1 MVWTSSI
8 TMPSV
13 VGIVGR
19 APAVDKKV
27 WCFLYVCVS
36 CCGFTKFVI
45 METLWSSVIFK
56 TIMVSL
62 HRRRFVAVHVF
73 NFFSQPPEFCL
84 RGKFIPKITIFRD
97 FVGCKPTFLKL
108 QWWNLGADLGLLP
121 QAKFLKAHKGKFI
134 SKNTN
139 FGTFGSCRP
148 IFFKPQR

>member
-36 CCGFTKFVI
+36 CCLFTKFVI